1 MDHEKLRKE
10 AREAIMK
17 TGMKFKEAGFLND
30 SIRLLI
36 IADMFSDTNL
46 ERFACKYN
54 EGLCKLEAGDFMGAA
69 ATIKCALTIVT
80 DGFPFDYFF
89 EAYEEYKTAH
99 EKAETERKNAAKAA
113 VSHLDISLS

>member
-10 AREAIMK
+10 ARKAIMEVSF
-17 TGMKFKEAGFLND
+17 KFREAGFLEEA
-30 SIRLLI
+30 IRLLI
-36 IADMFSDTNL
+36 FADMYSDTNL
-46 ERFACKYN
+46 ERFECKYN
-54 EGLCKLEAGDFMGAA
+54 EGMCKLEAGDFMGAA

-99 EKAETERKNAAKAA
+99 EKAEAERKER
-113 VSHLDISLS
+113 SESGGISSN